1 MNPRGTAMVFERW
14 FVAIYQMADSQR
26 ENGHAGTSVDCL
38 LVVADGNG
46 VVLGRS
52 IPTDTGKND

>member
-1 MNPRGTAMVFERW
+1 MVLGRW

-46 VVLGRS
+46 VMLGRS
-52 IPTDTGKND
+52 FTTDTSEDG

>member
-1 MNPRGTAMVFERW
+1 VVERW

-52 IPTDTGKND
+52 IPTDTGKNG